1 MYTNKIIVNHLN
13 YLIIQDKSNCNFD
26 SYQYYIKNAS
36 RTFQF
41 GLRLFWY
48 PQRESNPQLPLRRG
62 PLYPFNY
69 GGIYLRAGNAA
80 PHTQAY
86 NMERYLVKR
95 KKVDFAAEWDY
106 NTSDKRNEVQL

>member
-1 MYTNKIIVNHLN
+1 MIFSIE
-13 YLIIQDKSNCNFD
+13 
-26 SYQYYIKNAS
+26 NAS

-69 GGIYLRAGNAA
+69 GGVYLRAGNAA
-80 PHTQAY
+80 PYTQAY
-86 NMERYLVKR
+86 NMGRYLVKR

-106 NTSDKRNEVQL
+106 NTSDKRIEVQL